1 MPIKPPSTATRS
13 QRAFRKYLGSDASRW
28 RKWDSVYLIEDG
40 ARIDSILVDQED
52 VDTFLSEGLWSQL
65 LIKACADAR
74 IDQTLRMLPSY
85 DHSYFFISSF
95 ITDHMKWHAA
105 RLSA

>member
-1 MPIKPPSTATRS
+1 MPIKPPSTETWS

-52 VDTFLSEGLWSQL
+52 VDTFLSEGLWPQL
-65 LIKACADAR
+65 LIKACTDAR
-74 IDQTLRMLPSY
+74 IDLTLRMQPGY
-85 DHSYFFISSF
+85 DHSYFLFQ
-95 ITDHMKWHAA
+95 A
-105 RLSA
+105 L